1 VLPLRQTGRVNLG
14 ILLVGLVGG
23 LVVGLGLSFQ
33 EKQDTR
39 RRLRLA
45 AEGVQATGTVTEVTA
60 TGRFSAFRRVTV
72 RIDGGGS
79 FVQTFDM
86 STALDLGLAEGQRF
100 AVRHRVDDPTDA
112 MLDAGPPPPSR
123 PSSVPLVAGAVIV
136 VLGVLAALVV

>member
-1 VLPLRQTGRVNLG
+1 VNIG

-23 LVVGLGLSFQ
+23 LVVGIGLSLQ

-45 AEGVQATGTVTEVTA
+45 AEGVQATGTITEVTA

-72 RIDGGGS
+72 QIDGGGS
-79 FVQTFDM
+79 FAQTFDM
-86 STALDLGLAEGQRF
+86 SSALDLGLAEGQRL
-100 AVRHRVDDPTDA
+100 AVRHRAGDRTDA
-112 MLDAGPPPPSR
+112 MLDVGPSPSPR
-123 PSSVPLVAGAVIV
+123 PSSVPLVAGAVIA

>member
-1 VLPLRQTGRVNLG
+1 VNLG
-14 ILLVGLVGG
+14 ILLVGVVGG
-23 LVVGLGLSFQ
+23 LVVGVGLALQ
-33 EKQDTR
+33 ERQDTR

-72 RIDGGGS
+72 QIDGGGS

-86 STALDLGLAEGQRF
+86 SSALDLGLAEGKRY
-100 AVRHRVDDPTDA
+100 AVRHRVDDPADA
-112 MLDAGPPPPSR
+112 MLDVGPSPSPRPP
-123 PSSVPLVAGAVIV
+123 SVPLVAGVVIA